1 MQEKNRMNT
10 YQKWFLAS
18 RPWSFTLTS
27 VSVSVG
33 SVLGSMDGSFSWLL
47 YLLTLAGVIFMH
59 AAANLFN
66 DYYDVL
72 SGVDTLEVS
81 TAQYRPHPLV
91 EGSLK
96 PKEVFIEAL
105 CLFILAALVGIFL
118 AVTRG
123 WTILI
128 IAIIGAFAGVFYTAP
143 PLKYKYRALGEIST
157 FLIWGPLMVGG
168 AYFVQRQTLSI
179 DAFLISIP
187 LGILV
192 ALVLLANNIRD
203 AVSDEQRGIKTL
215 PIIAGRQKGIWIYV
229 MLVELAYLSVILM
242 ALAGPLTLWSL
253 IVLISLPM
261 CFNLLRQTIK
271 DIPIDADAQTAK
283 LNTLFGILLLISLII
298 ERLT

>member
-1 MQEKNRMNT
+1 MNT

-18 RPWSFTLTS
+18 RPWSFTLTA

-33 SVLGSMDGSFSWLL
+33 SVLGSMDGSFSWFL

-118 AVTRG
+118 VVTRG

-168 AYFVQRQTLSI
+168 AYFVQRQTLSM

-187 LGILV
+187 IGILV

-203 AVSDEQRGIKTL
+203 VESDEQRGIKTL
-215 PIIAGRQKGIWIYV
+215 PIIAGCRKGIWIYV

>member
-1 MQEKNRMNT
+1 MNT

-18 RPWSFTLTS
+18 RPWSFTLTA

-33 SVLGSMDGSFSWLL
+33 SVLGSLDGSFSWFL

-91 EGSLK
+91 EGRLK

-118 AVTRG
+118 VVTRG

-128 IAIIGAFAGVFYTAP
+128 IATIGAFAGVFYTAP

-168 AYFVQRQTLSI
+168 AYFVQRQALSM

-203 AVSDEQRGIKTL
+203 VVSDEERGIKTL
-215 PIIAGRQKGIWIYV
+215 PIIAGHRKGIWIYV

-283 LNTLFGILLLISLII
+283 LNTVFGILLLISLII